1 LNERS
6 GPAADVLILFH
17 GWNFGAQF
25 QGQEP
30 IRMIVDIYTHI
41 MPPEFLK
48 SMEKLGSSSG
58 LVKRMA
64 AIRELH
70 DLDARFRAM
79 DEFGE
84 YRQIFSIP
92 NPPIETVTT
101 PEQGR
106 DLARIANDAMAE
118 MVQRHPS
125 RFPTFIAMLPLHNVE
140 SAMEELK
147 RAIETLGARGVQIFT
162 HVNGRPLDDPQY
174 EPLFAAM
181 AGYDFPIWLHPARTA
196 SLTDYASEKVSRLE
210 MWWCFGWPYETS
222 VAMSRLVLSGIF
234 DRYPKLKIITHH
246 LGGMIPYFDKRI
258 EEGMTQLGTRTQT
271 EDYSGILPSLKRPLI
286 DYFHMFYG
294 DTALFGESRGLACG
308 LDFFGANNVVFATDA
323 PFAPV
328 AATRKGVAHLNLE
341 KAQLEA
347 VHHHNAEKLINMK
360 IV

>member
-1 LNERS
+1 
-6 GPAADVLILFH
+6 
-17 GWNFGAQF
+17 
-25 QGQEP
+25 
-30 IRMIVDIYTHI
+30 MIVDIYTHI

-48 SMEKLGSSSG
+48 SMEGLGSSSG

-106 DLARIANDAMAE
+106 ELARIANDAMAE
-118 MVQRHPS
+118 IVHRHPL
-125 RFPTFIAMLPLHNVE
+125 RFPTFIAALPLHSVD
-140 SAMEELK
+140 SALEELK
-147 RAIETLGARGVQIFT
+147 RAIDTLGARGIQIFT

-181 AGYDFPIWLHPARTA
+181 AKYDLPIWLHPARTA
-196 SLTDYASEKVSRLE
+196 AMTDYAAEKVSRLE

-258 EEGMTQLGTRTQT
+258 EDGMALLGTRTQT

-308 LDFFGANNVVFATDA
+308 LDFFGASNVVFATDA
-323 PFAPV
+323 PFGPV
-328 AATRKGVAHLNLE
+328 ASTRKGVDHLNLE
-341 KAQLEA
+341 KSQLDA
-347 VHHHNAEKLINMK
+347 IHHHNAEKLINKK

>member
-1 LNERS
+1 
-6 GPAADVLILFH
+6 
-17 GWNFGAQF
+17 
-25 QGQEP
+25 
-30 IRMIVDIYTHI
+30 MIVDIYTHI

-48 SMEKLGSSSG
+48 SMESLGSSSG

-79 DEFGE
+79 DEFGD

-101 PEQGR
+101 PAQGR
-106 DLARIANDAMAE
+106 DLARIANDAMADT
-118 MVQRHPS
+118 VRRHPS
-125 RFPTFIAMLPLHNVE
+125 RFPTFIAALPLHTVD

-147 RAIETLGARGVQIFT
+147 RAIETLGARGIQIFT
-162 HVNGRPLDDPQY
+162 HVNGRPLDDQQY

-181 AGYDFPIWLHPARTA
+181 AGYDLPIWLHPARTA
-196 SLTDYASEKVSRLE
+196 AMTDYASEKQSRLE

-258 EEGMTQLGTRTQT
+258 EMAWLCWARARRPKIIRGYCRRSSGRSSITFICFMGIRRCSASRAGWHAGWISLARVTSSSQRTRLLGRLRQ
-271 EDYSGILPSLKRPLI
+271 RVR
-286 DYFHMFYG
+286 
-294 DTALFGESRGLACG
+294 ASR
-308 LDFFGANNVVFATDA
+308 
-323 PFAPV
+323 
-328 AATRKGVAHLNLE
+328 
-341 KAQLEA
+341 
-347 VHHHNAEKLINMK
+347 I
-360 IV
+360 